1 MTTAPV
7 TDESSDPLADQVT
20 GEPVAPAADDVRWL
34 DVDQQRHWRA
44 FLVATQMLNDVL
56 DRQLGDESGLSLA
69 EYEVL
74 VRLSEAPGRTL
85 RMSELA
91 AGLAHSRSRLSH
103 AVGRMERSGLV
114 ARSRCASDARGVLCT
129 MTDHG
134 WRAIEGAAPGHV
146 RAVRAHLVDVL
157 TDAQLAAL
165 GEAMTAVYDH
175 LSAREA

>member
-1 MTTAPV
+1 MTTAP
-7 TDESSDPLADQVT
+7 
-20 GEPVAPAADDVRWL
+20 APEDVRWL
-34 DVDQQRHWRA
+34 DAEQQAHWRA

-56 DRQLGDESGLSLA
+56 DRQLGDDSGLSLA

-129 MTDHG
+129 MTEHG
-134 WRAIEGAAPGHV
+134 WRAIQAAAPGHV
-146 RAVRAHLVDVL
+146 SAVREHLVDVL
-157 TDAQLAAL
+157 TDDQLAAL
-165 GEAMTAVYDH
+165 GEAMTAVHEH
-175 LSAREA
+175 LVARDA